1 MIEDMWLP
9 ADLPPL
15 RRVWVIP
22 LIVEGVD
29 SSWCTVIGEALVAP
43 SAA

>member
-1 MIEDMWLP
+1 MIEEMRLP

-15 RRVWVIP
+15 GRVWVIP

-29 SSWCTVIGEALVAP
+29 SSWCTVIGEAAVMP
-43 SAA
+43 SPA